1 MHTFATPAP
10 ITTVLEI
17 PAGRVRFVAADRADT
32 TIEVLPADASRS
44 RDVKAAQQT
53 TVDYADGVLRIHADA
68 KDQYIGPTGSLQVI
82 VHLPADSQVRATAGS
97 AELHTTGRL
106 GQVDFDGAYSQIH
119 IDEAAG
125 LRLTAVDGDVA
136 VGRLAGPAEITT
148 ARGDIRV
155 AEAMRG
161 TVVLR
166 TQAGGI
172 SIGAAAGVSARLDA
186 GTSRGRI
193 SNALANNGTVELDI
207 HATTDLGD
215 ITAHSL

>member
-1 MHTFATPAP
+1 
-10 ITTVLEI
+10 
-17 PAGRVRFVAADRADT
+17 
-32 TIEVLPADASRS
+32 
-44 RDVKAAQQT
+44 
-53 TVDYADGVLRIHADA
+53 
-68 KDQYIGPTGSLQVI
+68 
-82 VHLPADSQVRATAGS
+82 
-97 AELHTTGRL
+97 
-106 GQVDFDGAYSQIH
+106 
-119 IDEAAG
+119 
-125 LRLTAVDGDVA
+125 VDGDVE
-136 VGRLAGPAEITT
+136 VSRLAGPAEITT

-186 GTSRGRI
+186 DTSRGRI

-207 HATTDLGD
+207 HATTALGD